1 MAQKL
6 NWGIVGLG
14 NIARTFAHD
23 LNLFGNAT
31 LYGVASGNPERAKKF
46 REEFGSVKHYES
58 YESLTRDPQI
68 DIVYIAT
75 PHTSHF
81 ENAMSCLRAGKSVL
95 CEKPMGMNFR
105 EVKALTDEAKARNL
119 FLMEAIWTRF
129 MPSFDKTLELI
140 RDHTIGE
147 INYLRADFG
156 FKGDT
161 NPERRIYNKKLGGGS
176 LLDVGIYP
184 IFLSM
189 MILGLPTKIQATAR
203 MTATQVDGSCMML
216 FDYENGEKAVL
227 ESSIEC
233 KTPTEARIYGKTGT
247 LKLHSSFHH
256 AKKITLSKD
265 NAEDEIINLDYIGN
279 GYVHEIEEVTQ
290 CLINGKIEST
300 KLPHSLSLN
309 LISLMDQVREII
321 GLSYDE

>member
-1 MAQKL
+1 MARKL
-6 NWGIVGLG
+6 NWGIIGLG

-23 LNLFGNAT
+23 LNLFENAT
-31 LYGVASGNPERAKKF
+31 LYGVASKNPDRAKKF
-46 REEFGSVKHYES
+46 SDEFGSVNYYKS
-58 YESLTRDPQI
+58 YEGLTSDSEI

-81 ENAMSCLRAGKSVL
+81 ENAMMCLRAGKSVL

-105 EVKALTDEAKARNL
+105 EVKALTDEAKARKL

-129 MPSFDKTLELI
+129 MPSFEKTLELI
-140 RDHTIGE
+140 RNNAIDE
-147 INYLRADFG
+147 IFYVRADFG

-161 NPERRIYNKKLGGGS
+161 NPERRIYNKNLGGGS

-184 IFLSM
+184 IFLSIM
-189 MILGLPTKIQATAR
+189 TLGLPVKIQATAR
-203 MTATQVDGSCMML
+203 MTASQVDGSCMML
-216 FDYENGEKAVL
+216 FDYENGKKAML

-233 KTPTEARIYGKTGT
+233 KTPTEARLYSKTGT

-265 NAEDEIINLDYIGN
+265 NAEDEIIDIDYIGN
-279 GYVHEIEEVTQ
+279 GYYHEIEEVTH
-290 CLINGKIEST
+290 CLVNGKTEST
-300 KLPHSLSLN
+300 KLPHSVSLN